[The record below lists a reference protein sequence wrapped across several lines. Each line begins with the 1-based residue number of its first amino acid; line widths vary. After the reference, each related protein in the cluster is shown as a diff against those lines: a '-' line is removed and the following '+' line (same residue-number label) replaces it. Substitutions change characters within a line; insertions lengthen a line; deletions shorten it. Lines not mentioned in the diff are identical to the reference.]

1 MPNFDYLLFDADGT
15 LLDFYAAERQAF
27 FATAVE
33 FGVDPTEENLKL
45 YSSIN
50 NALWKQIELGEVTN
64 AEMQRLRFT
73 RFLAAV
79 GSDADGIAMN
89 AAYMVNLG
97 KGSQLLPDALETVR
111 AVAAGHTMA
120 IITNGLPA
128 TQRPRYEGSG
138 LREVFGDNLFISG
151 ELGVQ
156 KPEKRYFDLVCE
168 KLGIADRS
176 RALVIGDSLS
186 SDILGGNNAEL
197 PTCWVNTKRWTESG
211 EGQAK
216 ARPDYTIRSITELP
230 ALLES

>member
-15 LLDFYAAERQAF
+15 LLDFEAAERQAF

-50 NALWKQIELGEVTN
+50 GALWKQIELGEVTN
-64 AEMQRLRFT
+64 AELQRLRFA

-97 KGSQLLPDALETVR
+97 KGSQLLPGAMNTVR
-111 AVAAGHTMA
+111 TVAAGHTMA

-156 KPEKRYFDLVCE
+156 KPERRYFDLVCE
-168 KLGIADRS
+168 KLGIADRR

-186 SDILGGNNAEL
+186 SDILGGNNAGI
-197 PTCWVNTKRWTESG
+197 PTCWINSKRWVESG
-211 EGQAK
+211 DAQAA
-216 ARPDYTIRSITELP
+216 ARPDYTIGRISELP
-230 ALLES
+230 DLLRS

>member
-15 LLDFYAAERQAF
+15 LLDFYMAERQAF
-27 FATAVE
+27 FATAREFDVE
-33 FGVDPTEENLKL
+33 PSEENLKL

-64 AEMQRLRFT
+64 EELQRLRFM

-79 GSDADGIAMN
+79 GSERDGVAMN
-89 AAYMVNLG
+89 RAYMANLG
-97 KGSQLLPDALETVR
+97 KGSFLLPDAIETVR
-111 AVAAGHTMA
+111 AVAPGHTMA

-156 KPEKRYFDLVCE
+156 KPSARYFDLVCE

-186 SDILGGNNAEL
+186 SDILGGNNAGI
-197 PTCWVNTKRWTESG
+197 PTCWVNTKRWVEIG
-211 EGQAK
+211 EGQAA
-216 ARPDYTIRSITELP
+216 ARPDYTITRISELP
-230 ALLES
+230 ALLNE

>member
-1 MPNFDYLLFDADGT
+1 MSRFDYLLFDADGT

-27 FATAVE
+27 FTTAVE
-33 FGVDPTEENLKL
+33 FGVDPSEENLKL

-79 GSDADGIAMN
+79 GSERDGIAMN
-89 AAYMVNLG
+89 AAYMANLG
-97 KGSQLLPDALETVR
+97 KGHDLMPDALETVR
-111 AVAAGHTMA
+111 AVAPGHTMA

-156 KPEKRYFDLVCE
+156 KPDRRYFDIVCE
-168 KLGIADRS
+168 KLGITDRS

-186 SDILGGNNAEL
+186 SDILGGNNAGI
-197 PTCWVNTKRWTESG
+197 PTCWVNTERWTESG
-211 EGQAK
+211 AAQEA
-216 ARPDYTIRSITELP
+216 ARPDYTISRISELP
-230 ALLES
+230 KLLGR